1 MFPYLVELA
10 HLVPARGIDRPDLRT
25 PLKGENGLAAAAFNS
40 GIRLNHRLDPYSVR
54 LFVSTAQAGSIVRAA
69 EQEHIAPSALSRRL
83 SDLEHAF
90 GTPLL
95 VRSPRGISLTDAGR
109 LVLSRGRKFDDE
121 LQSLF
126 NEVRG
131 LGDELSGKVRLH
143 ANMSAVIGFLPER
156 LQKFLAAHPGI
167 SVSLQAC
174 LDDRADVG
182 IGVEASVAA
191 GLDVRHFADDPLQV
205 VMPVRHPLVEKPAVK
220 FFEAL
225 QHPLI
230 GVHEG
235 GSLDRTLRERAEA
248 LGTRFEPTVSL
259 SSFDAVSRMVEA
271 GMGIAVV
278 PQSAA
283 MAYAGSAQFVRRPLD
298 ESWAARRLMLYTLRR
313 NPQPRATQALMDSL
327 LG

>member
-1 MFPYLVELA
+1 M
-10 HLVPARGIDRPDLRT
+10 
-25 PLKGENGLAAAAFNS
+25 
-40 GIRLNHRLDPYSVR
+40 NHRLDPYSVR

-83 SDLEHAF
+83 SDLEHTF

-95 VRSPRGISLTDAGR
+95 VRSPRGISLTEAGR
-109 LVLSRGRKFDDE
+109 LVLSRGQKFDDE
-121 LQSLF
+121 LRSLF

-131 LGDELSGKVRLH
+131 LGDELSGRVRLH

-167 SVSLQAC
+167 SVSLQEEDTRDVIRAC

-235 GSLDRTLRERAEA
+235 GSLDRSLRERAEA
-248 LGTRFEPTVSL
+248 LRKRFEPTVSL

-271 GMGIAVV
+271 GLGIAVV

-313 NPQPRATQALMDSL
+313 NPQPRATQALVDSL